1 MELTQEERARLNDSK
16 HKIQSVAETLAHVD
30 PRKVPDYDE
39 IRDCLESADNSL
51 RGALG
56 SPAKSKPEQKQ

>member
-16 HKIQSVAETLAHVD
+16 HKIQSVAESLKHVD

-39 IRDCLESADNSL
+39 INDCLDSADISL

-56 SPAKSKPEQKQ
+56 SPVKPKSEKK